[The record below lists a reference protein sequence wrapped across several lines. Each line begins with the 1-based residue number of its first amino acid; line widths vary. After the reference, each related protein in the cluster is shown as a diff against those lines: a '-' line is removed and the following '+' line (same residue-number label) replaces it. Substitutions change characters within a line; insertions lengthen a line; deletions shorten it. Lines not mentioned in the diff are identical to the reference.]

1 MSTFRVV
8 ARTDTCILDE
18 FFMKSDG
25 YQSVKFD
32 IYNNELEKTN
42 NIYSL
47 LPDIYITTGQSAHND
62 SGFRPPI
69 YNLAGLSVSQSIYS
83 GGSYIN
89 SREKLELNEKEFS
102 RNISENRVL
111 YILNIYADTLKIKSI
126 DRLIGFYEERL
137 SEQET
142 EHKKL
147 NVLYA
152 QGDISENEVKLGLD
166 EIRTYKDNISRFKME
181 RDNVLMDLKE
191 KYKLTPDLLQHITKE
206 TVRSC
211 KREGLSSLLEKE
223 NAINKRRITLD
234 HEIEKS
240 YYYPNAS
247 LSFSLTPKDGG
258 RLRDI
263 TFSEGQYVASIN
275 VSIPVSG
282 LFKLTNVNNKF
293 RTSLEQSDYRFDSKW
308 LELMRKKRELESNV
322 EIATRELE
330 SLKNKIAIKKNQ
342 LNYLRNSSQI
352 KDDMQYSYH
361 SEKERMQYL
370 ENLANTKETEIEIN
384 KMHLYYIN

>member
-1 MSTFRVV
+1 
-8 ARTDTCILDE
+8 
-18 FFMKSDG
+18 MKSDG

-234 HEIEKS
+234 HEIEK
-240 YYYPNAS
+240 
-247 LSFSLTPKDGG
+247 
-258 RLRDI
+258 
-263 TFSEGQYVASIN
+263 
-275 VSIPVSG
+275 
-282 LFKLTNVNNKF
+282 
-293 RTSLEQSDYRFDSKW
+293 
-308 LELMRKKRELESNV
+308 
-322 EIATRELE
+322 
-330 SLKNKIAIKKNQ
+330 
-342 LNYLRNSSQI
+342 
-352 KDDMQYSYH
+352 
-361 SEKERMQYL
+361 
-370 ENLANTKETEIEIN
+370 
-384 KMHLYYIN
+384 